1 MVGGAAGMDA
11 GAVAVKCPQ
20 CSNNDQIRKV
30 SVVVQEGT
38 ASRPS
43 EFWTSGAFPTQY
55 GPVTSRT
62 DLAEEL
68 RLRRPPEAPVAGP
81 IALRVVAGVIGIFVL
96 AAILGTFM
104 PVTVA
109 SWLSVLVGV
118 AGIVF
123 SISRAVGKK
132 RISDEWT
139 SRLPA
144 MQTAWYDL
152 YFCGRDGIIF
162 RGSDSS
168 KWGNARQS
176 DMMNL
181 VME

>member
-1 MVGGAAGMDA
+1 MD
-11 GAVAVKCPQ
+11 AVAVKCPQ

-43 EFWTSGAFPTQY
+43 EFWTSGALPTQY

-68 RLRRPPEAPVAGP
+68 RLRQPPEAPVAGP
-81 IALRVVAGVIGIFVL
+81 IVLRVVAGVVGIFVL
-96 AAILGTFM
+96 AAILDIFM
-104 PVTVA
+104 PGAVA
-109 SWLSVLVGV
+109 SWLSVLIGV
-118 AGIVF
+118 AGIAF
-123 SISRAVGKK
+123 SISRVVSKK
-132 RISDEWT
+132 RVSDEW
-139 SRLPA
+139 SGRWPA

-162 RGSDSS
+162 RGSDPS
-168 KWGNARQS
+168 KWANARQS
-176 DMMNL
+176 DMMKL